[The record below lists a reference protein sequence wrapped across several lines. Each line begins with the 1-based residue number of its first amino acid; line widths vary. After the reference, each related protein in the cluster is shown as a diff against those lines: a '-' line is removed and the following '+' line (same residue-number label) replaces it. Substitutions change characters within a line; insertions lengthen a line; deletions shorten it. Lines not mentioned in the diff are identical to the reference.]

1 MRAFVTGG
9 TGFVGAHLVQALRA
23 RGDDVTVL
31 VRSPAKAAALKWDS
45 GVRVVPGD
53 LSAAAALTEGVAEA
67 DVVFHVAGSVRGHT
81 PADFFRANRDGTAR
95 VLEATAGASPSP
107 GRLVLV
113 SSLAVAGPSAPG
125 RPHESGDEAGPV
137 TDYGRS
143 KRAAEDIVRG
153 ADLPW
158 TIVRPAAVYGER
170 DPEFLRLFKTVRL
183 GVAPVFGEGT
193 QELSFIHAGD
203 LAAALIAAA
212 VSAAAAG
219 RTYYAAHPET
229 VTSRD
234 VALTAGRV
242 MGSTPRIVPLPG
254 PVARGLLGVI
264 GTAAR
269 LAGQATLLNADKAN
283 EFLAPAWT
291 CSSAPLTRDTG
302 WEAATDLETGFRR
315 TVAWYRERG
324 WL

>member
-1 MRAFVTGG
+1 VRAFVTGG
-9 TGFVGAHLVQALRA
+9 TGFVGGHLVHALQA
-23 RGDDVTVL
+23 RGNDVTVL
-31 VRSPAKAAALKWDS
+31 VRSPSKAATLGWDRS
-45 GVRVVPGD
+45 VRLVRGD
-53 LSAAAALTEGVAEA
+53 LAAADVLAEGVAGAE
-67 DVVFHVAGSVRGHT
+67 VVFHVAGSVRGHT

-95 VLEATAGASPSP
+95 VLEALAGASPR
-107 GRLVLV
+107 RLVLV

-125 RPHESGDEAGPV
+125 RPHESGDEANPV

-143 KRAAEDIVRG
+143 KRAAEDLVRG
-153 ADLPW
+153 ADVPW

-170 DPEFLRLFKTVRL
+170 DPEFLRLFKTVRFGL
-183 GVAPVFGEGT
+183 APVFGEGT
-193 QELSFIHAGD
+193 QELSFIHAAD
-203 LAAALIAAA
+203 LADALITAA
-212 VSAAAAG
+212 VGDAAVG

-229 VTSRD
+229 LTSRA
-234 VALTAGRV
+234 VALAAGRA
-242 MGSTPRIVPLPG
+242 MGSVPRVVPLPA
-254 PVARGLLGVI
+254 PVARGLLGAI

-291 CSSAPLTRDTG
+291 CSPAALSRDTG
-302 WEAATDLETGFRR
+302 WEATTDLETGFRR